1 MEPKKTKKADL
12 EHRRPLWFLIG
23 LVAPLLLLV
32 LALELPLGGG
42 SNDADA
48 DLPDDFLQE
57 SELLPAPDQHDMVA
71 AVEPQ
76 AKKASSSRVNIV
88 DEKTQMEKL
97 NDITKMRTVG
107 DGDANGDGNAA
118 SGGKSDDSDAQTLQP
133 VAVDMGDNPL
143 NFRVVEQL
151 PEFPGGMSA
160 FVKWLT
166 DNLRYP
172 YAAQQQKM
180 EGRVVVSFVINRD
193 GSTADIKIMKSA
205 GSLLDREALRVARM
219 MPRWKPGIANN
230 KPCRTLFAIPI
241 DFKI

>member
-1 MEPKKTKKADL
+1 MEQKKSKQADL
-12 EHRRPLWFLIG
+12 ERRRPLWFFCAL
-23 LVAPLLLLV
+23 AAASLLFV

-42 SNDADA
+42 SYDADA

-57 SELLPAPDQHDMVA
+57 SELLPAPDQRDMVA

-76 AKKASSSRVNIV
+76 AKKAPSSRVNVV

-107 DGDANGDGNAA
+107 DGDASGDGNAA
-118 SGGKSDDSDAQTLQP
+118 SGDKSDSDTQPLQP

-219 MPRWKPGIANN
+219 MPRWKPGISNN